1 MGEAVNNS
9 LPLNIV
15 TLCIPVL
22 FLFLGLNSN
31 LQQFKILFKEKKSLI
46 FGFAIQILLLPII
59 GILISRIF
67 SNSLFAYAAVI
78 VLIVPGG
85 HVSGLLTHIKDG
97 NVPLSVFLTSTT
109 SLLSPI
115 TIIFWLSL
123 LSSTSSEY
131 NIDALDSF
139 IQLILFIFTPFIFGM
154 LIKNK
159 FQRISEFIHEPLDK
173 FLKILI
179 VVVSI
184 WTPIDL
190 SSYILDNLQ
199 QGLILALIS
208 LLSIFFLTRLFLSY
222 FKISSA
228 NYKTLQIEALC
239 QNFPIV
245 LGISLSL
252 KLPEVAVYGIIYYLT
267 SMVFAVSYSFV
278 KKY

>member
-1 MGEAVNNS
+1 MGEAVSNS

-46 FGFAIQILLLPII
+46 VGFGIQFLLLPVI
-59 GILISRIF
+59 GVLISRIF
-67 SNSLFAYAAVI
+67 SNSLFAYAAVV

-109 SLLSPI
+109 SLLSPV
-115 TIIFWLSL
+115 TIVLWLSL

-139 IQLILFIFTPFIFGM
+139 NQLVLFIFIPFIFGM

-159 FQRISEFIHEPLDK
+159 YERIYKLIHKPLDI
-173 FLKILI
+173 FLKVLI

-190 SSYILDNLQ
+190 SSYVLENLQ
-199 QGLILALIS
+199 QGLILAFIS
-208 LLSIFFLTRLFLSY
+208 LIIIFFLSRLFISY
-222 FKISSA
+222 FQIDLA
-228 NYKTLQIEALC
+228 NAKTLQIEALC

-252 KLPEVAVYGIIYYLT
+252 KLPEIAVYGIIYYLT
-267 SMVFAVSYSFV
+267 SMIFAVSYSFL

>member
-1 MGEAVNNS
+1 MGEAVSNS

-31 LQQFKILFKEKKSLI
+31 LQQFEILFKEKKSLI
-46 FGFAIQILLLPII
+46 VGFGIQFLLLPVI
-59 GILISRIF
+59 GVLISRIF
-67 SNSLFAYAAVI
+67 SNSLFAYAAVV

-109 SLLSPI
+109 SLLSPV
-115 TIIFWLSL
+115 TIVLWLSL
-123 LSSTSSEY
+123 LSSTSSQY

-139 IQLILFIFTPFIFGM
+139 NQLVLFIFIPFIFGM

-159 FQRISEFIHEPLDK
+159 YERIYKLIHKPLDI
-173 FLKILI
+173 FLKVLI

-190 SSYILDNLQ
+190 SSYVLENLQ
-199 QGLILALIS
+199 QGLSLAFIS
-208 LLSIFFLTRLFLSY
+208 LIIIFFLSRLFISY
-222 FKISSA
+222 FRIDLA
-228 NYKTLQIEALC
+228 NAKTLQIEALC

-252 KLPEVAVYGIIYYLT
+252 KLPEIAVYGIIYYLT
-267 SMVFAVSYSFV
+267 SMIFAVSYSFL

>member
-1 MGEAVNNS
+1 MGEAVSNS

-31 LQQFKILFKEKKSLI
+31 LQQFEILFKEKKSLI
-46 FGFAIQILLLPII
+46 VGFGIQFLLLPVI
-59 GILISRIF
+59 GVLISRIF
-67 SNSLFAYAAVI
+67 SNSLFAYAAVV

-109 SLLSPI
+109 SLLSPV
-115 TIIFWLSL
+115 TIVLWLSL
-123 LSSTSSEY
+123 LSSTSSQY

-139 IQLILFIFTPFIFGM
+139 NQLVLFIFIPFIFGM

-159 FQRISEFIHEPLDK
+159 YERVDKLIHKPLDI
-173 FLKILI
+173 FLKVLI

-190 SSYILDNLQ
+190 SSYVLENLQ
-199 QGLILALIS
+199 QGLSLAFIS
-208 LLSIFFLTRLFLSY
+208 LIIIFFLSRLFISY
-222 FKISSA
+222 FRIDLA
-228 NYKTLQIEALC
+228 NAKTLQIEALC

-252 KLPEVAVYGIIYYLT
+252 KLPEIAVYGIIYYLT
-267 SMVFAVSYSFV
+267 SMVFAVSYSFI